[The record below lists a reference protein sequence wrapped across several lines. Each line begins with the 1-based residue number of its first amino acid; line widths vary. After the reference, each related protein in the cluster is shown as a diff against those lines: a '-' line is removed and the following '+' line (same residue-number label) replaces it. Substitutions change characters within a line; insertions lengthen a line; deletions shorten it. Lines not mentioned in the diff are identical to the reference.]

1 MWRWAKVLLDGK
13 LVVTGRS
20 VGWLV
25 AKMGTVWSSPCA
37 EPGRWCAVG
46 KPPSLLQ
53 QYAPP
58 GQPCPNSIAPLS
70 TFDTI
75 WISCNNVFSS
85 LHWDYGLEKNEGFCV
100 LLMVV
105 VVVVVALNCSSIP
118 DQLTIGTITWIPA
131 PLFPRMIYR
140 RNVRESRQ
148 EDIPTGSV
156 ATD

>member
-1 MWRWAKVLLDGK
+1 
-13 LVVTGRS
+13 
-20 VGWLV
+20 
-25 AKMGTVWSSPCA
+25 
-37 EPGRWCAVG
+37 
-46 KPPSLLQ
+46 
-53 QYAPP
+53 
-58 GQPCPNSIAPLS
+58 
-70 TFDTI
+70 
-75 WISCNNVFSS
+75 
-85 LHWDYGLEKNEGFCV
+85 
-100 LLMVV
+100 MVV

>member
-25 AKMGTVWSSPCA
+25 AKMGTCGRVLVPSPVD
-37 EPGRWCAVG
+37 GVQWG
-46 KPPSLLQ
+46 SLPPSCSNTHHP
-53 QYAPP
+53 AS
-58 GQPCPNSIAPLS
+58 QPCPNSIAPLS

-100 LLMVV
+100 LLM
-105 VVVVVALNCSSIP
+105 VVVVALNCSSIP